1 MTRSLHVGLKI
12 QNWKSDK
19 TFKFVLKKKKKLKL
33 TSLPFGGFN
42 ISK

>member
-19 TFKFVLKKKKKLKL
+19 TFKFVQKKKKLKL